1 MIAGWGASGAA
12 VAMRG
17 MRGRD
22 RVHRPAVRV
31 IPVKQGYE
39 GGGENRGQPE
49 RNEQP
54 KAAPTALPALRP
66 STAPL
71 LRVHSILRPAL
82 GRHAGDY
89 TVPGGEGSA
98 A

>member
-1 MIAGWGASGAA
+1 MQK
-12 VAMRG
+12 R
-17 MRGRD
+17 
-22 RVHRPAVRV
+22 
-31 IPVKQGYE
+31 YE

-54 KAAPTALPALRP
+54 KAAPTALLALMP
-66 STAPL
+66 SAAPL
-71 LRVHSILRPAL
+71 LRVHSILRPAR

-98 A
+98 S